1 MLRVEVLALLV
12 MLPAL
17 AHAETVEAAPT
28 PVVNAAQSGESRSES
43 AASPNAA
50 QSAAPQLA
58 TIFARSTVM
67 SDAQSAAVVAQFA
80 EPQLGT
86 DRPTSFT
93 ELSLFAQSATDRSS
107 APTLALDVAKPTRS
121 ARLLTESAV
130 VLGGGVVLPFTAY
143 AGFTAL
149 QSFVGFFGGF
159 LSATIIGAVLAPIA
173 VIVAG
178 HLLGAEG
185 GTGRSVIG
193 ALLGLV
199 VGLLVGLPLATLPG
213 AGYLVGLG
221 LLWALPSVGT
231 LIAFEWGR
239 AEPPP
244 TGAVVFRF

>member
-1 MLRVEVLALLV
+1 MLRAEVVALLLT
-12 MLPAL
+12 LPCLAGAEVSGAAAL
-17 AHAETVEAAPT
+17 TRDDSPKVGSSIPDERMNEHWLAQADAPK
-28 PVVNAAQSGESRSES
+28 VV
-43 AASPNAA
+43 
-50 QSAAPQLA
+50 
-58 TIFARSTVM
+58 
-67 SDAQSAAVVAQFA
+67 
-80 EPQLGT
+80 
-86 DRPTSFT
+86 
-93 ELSLFAQSATDRSS
+93 SLEN
-107 APTLALDVAKPTRS
+107 AKPTRS

-130 VLGGGVVLPFTAY
+130 VLGGGVALPFAAY

-149 QSFVGFFGGF
+149 QSFVGFFGGV

-178 HLLGAEG
+178 HLLGADG

-199 VGLLVGLPLATLPG
+199 AGLLIGLPLATLPG
-213 AGYLVGLG
+213 AGYLIGLG

>member
-1 MLRVEVLALLV
+1 MLRAEVVALLLT
-12 MLPAL
+12 LPGL
-17 AHAETVEAAPT
+17 AGAEV
-28 PVVNAAQSGESRSES
+28 
-43 AASPNAA
+43 
-50 QSAAPQLA
+50 
-58 TIFARSTVM
+58 
-67 SDAQSAAVVAQFA
+67 
-80 EPQLGT
+80 
-86 DRPTSFT
+86 
-93 ELSLFAQSATDRSS
+93 QSATALGPNVTQSDSPEGWVAQAD
-107 APTLALDVAKPTRS
+107 APKVVSLEAAKPTRS

-130 VLGGGVVLPFTAY
+130 VVGGGVALPFAAY

-159 LSATIIGAVLAPIA
+159 LSATLIGAVLAPIA

-199 VGLLVGLPLATLPG
+199 AGLLIGLPLATLPG
-213 AGYLVGLG
+213 AGYLIGLG

>member
-1 MLRVEVLALLV
+1 MLRAEVVALLLTLPGLAGAEVQSAPALTRDDGPNVVSPTPDEAMNDARTSPERWLAL
-12 MLPAL
+12 AD
-17 AHAETVEAAPT
+17 APK
-28 PVVNAAQSGESRSES
+28 VVSLES
-43 AASPNAA
+43 A
-50 QSAAPQLA
+50 
-58 TIFARSTVM
+58 R
-67 SDAQSAAVVAQFA
+67 
-80 EPQLGT
+80 
-86 DRPTSFT
+86 
-93 ELSLFAQSATDRSS
+93 
-107 APTLALDVAKPTRS
+107 PTRS

-130 VLGGGVVLPFTAY
+130 AVGGGVVLPFAAY

-159 LSATIIGAVLAPIA
+159 LSATLIGAVLAPIA

-199 VGLLVGLPLATLPG
+199 AGLLIGLPLATLPG
-213 AGYLVGLG
+213 AGYLIGLG

>member
-1 MLRVEVLALLV
+1 MLRVEVLALLA
-12 MLPAL
+12 AL
-17 AHAETVEAAPT
+17 AQTAQAAPT
-28 PVVNAAQSGESRSES
+28 PLELERSIAASTTAVVNAAESGER
-43 AASPNAA
+43 
-50 QSAAPQLA
+50 QH
-58 TIFARSTVM
+58 
-67 SDAQSAAVVAQFA
+67 AVN
-80 EPQLGT
+80 
-86 DRPTSFT
+86 RPTSFSELPLLAQSGAT
-93 ELSLFAQSATDRSS
+93 ELAS
-107 APTLALDVAKPTRS
+107 LDVAKPTRS

-130 VLGGGVVLPFTAY
+130 VLVGGVALPFTAY
-143 AGFTAL
+143 AGFTAV

-159 LSATIIGAVLAPIA
+159 LSATVIGAVLAPIA

-178 HLLGAEG
+178 HLLGADG

-199 VGLLVGLPLATLPG
+199 AGLLIGLPLATLPG
-213 AGYLVGLG
+213 VGYLVGLG

>member
-1 MLRVEVLALLV
+1 MLRAEVVALLLT
-12 MLPAL
+12 LPGL
-17 AHAETVEAAPT
+17 AQAETRSATTLTRDEA
-28 PVVNAAQSGESRSES
+28 VNDART
-43 AASPNAA
+43 ASPERWLA
-50 QSAAPQLA
+50 QADAPK
-58 TIFARSTVM
+58 
-67 SDAQSAAVVAQFA
+67 VV
-80 EPQLGT
+80 
-86 DRPTSFT
+86 
-93 ELSLFAQSATDRSS
+93 SLEA
-107 APTLALDVAKPTRS
+107 AKPTRS

-130 VLGGGVVLPFTAY
+130 VVGGGVALPLAAY

-159 LSATIIGAVLAPIA
+159 LSATLIGAVLAPIA

-185 GTGRSVIG
+185 GTGRGVIG

-199 VGLLVGLPLATLPG
+199 AGLLIGLPLATLPG
-213 AGYLVGLG
+213 AGYLIGLG

-239 AEPPP
+239 VEPPP

>member
-1 MLRVEVLALLV
+1 MLRAEVVVLLLTLPGLAGAEV
-12 MLPAL
+12 QSAPAL
-17 AHAETVEAAPT
+17 TDDGPNVT
-28 PVVNAAQSGESRSES
+28 Q
-43 AASPNAA
+43 AASPKLSQAD
-50 QSAAPQLA
+50 APK
-58 TIFARSTVM
+58 
-67 SDAQSAAVVAQFA
+67 AV
-80 EPQLGT
+80 
-86 DRPTSFT
+86 
-93 ELSLFAQSATDRSS
+93 SLEA
-107 APTLALDVAKPTRS
+107 AKPTRS

-130 VLGGGVVLPFTAY
+130 VVGGGVVLPFAAY

-149 QSFVGFFGGF
+149 QSFVGFFGGV

-178 HLLGAEG
+178 HLLGADG

-199 VGLLVGLPLATLPG
+199 AGLLIGLPLATLPG
-213 AGYLVGLG
+213 AGYLIGLG

>member
-1 MLRVEVLALLV
+1 MLRAEVVALFLTLPCLSQAEMKGTTLTQDDGRDVVSAGAHSHELVLAQ
-12 MLPAL
+12 AD
-17 AHAETVEAAPT
+17 APK
-28 PVVNAAQSGESRSES
+28 VV
-43 AASPNAA
+43 
-50 QSAAPQLA
+50 
-58 TIFARSTVM
+58 
-67 SDAQSAAVVAQFA
+67 
-80 EPQLGT
+80 
-86 DRPTSFT
+86 
-93 ELSLFAQSATDRSS
+93 SLEN
-107 APTLALDVAKPTRS
+107 AKPTRS
-121 ARLLTESAV
+121 ARLLAESAV
-130 VLGGGVVLPFTAY
+130 VAGGGVVLPFAAY

-149 QSFVGFFGGF
+149 QSFVGFFAGF

-199 VGLLVGLPLATLPG
+199 AGLLIGLPLATLPG
-213 AGYLVGLG
+213 AGYLIGLG

>member
-12 MLPAL
+12 TLPAL
-17 AHAETVEAAPT
+17 AQAETVESRTAVMAE
-28 PVVNAAQSGESRSES
+28 SGELLP
-43 AASPNAA
+43 A
-50 QSAAPQLA
+50 
-58 TIFARSTVM
+58 M
-67 SDAQSAAVVAQFA
+67 
-80 EPQLGT
+80 
-86 DRPTSFT
+86 DRPTAFS
-93 ELSLFAQSATDRSS
+93 EL
-107 APTLALDVAKPTRS
+107 PLDVAKPSRS

>member
-12 MLPAL
+12 TLPAL
-17 AHAETVEAAPT
+17 AQAETVESPT
-28 PVVNAAQSGESRSES
+28 AVVD
-43 AASPNAA
+43 AA
-50 QSAAPQLA
+50 QSAGA
-58 TIFARSTVM
+58 M
-67 SDAQSAAVVAQFA
+67 D
-80 EPQLGT
+80 
-86 DRPTSFT
+86 PTSFSK
-93 ELSLFAQSATDRSS
+93 LPLR
-107 APTLALDVAKPTRS
+107 DVAKPTRS

-173 VIVAG
+173 VIIAG

-213 AGYLVGLG
+213 AGYLFGLG

-244 TGAVVFRF
+244 TGAVVLRF